1 MISQKVHYAIAA
13 LLYMGKNTQDL
24 AMQVKEI
31 AVQTQVPVKYL
42 ELVFSELKKAGL
54 LKSQRGSKG
63 GYRLMQALNTI
74 QLIDLMRILDG
85 ELTLSKAE
93 NKHFGL
99 DAFFVKKRQAIHD
112 LLAVDLKTLAGYQQN
127 VRAVLSYVI

>member
-93 NKHFGL
+93 NKHFVL
-99 DAFFVKKRQAIHD
+99 D
-112 LLAVDLKTLAGYQQN
+112 
-127 VRAVLSYVI
+127 